1 MKQPRISVYVPE
13 DRHDKLKTALSS
25 RRSNF
30 TKWVNEKA
38 DEEIVFWQDRMKKQL
53 ATANNLQ

>member
-13 DRHDKLKTALSS
+13 ERHDKLKTALSS
-25 RRSNF
+25 RKSNF

-38 DEEIVFWQDRMKKQL
+38 DEEISGWEDRMKRELVKQ
-53 ATANNLQ
+53 

>member
-25 RRSNF
+25 RKSNF

-38 DEEIVFWQDRMKKQL
+38 DEEISCWEDRMKKQL
-53 ATANNLQ
+53 APANNLQ

>member
-38 DEEIVFWQDRMKKQL
+38 DEEISFWQDRMKKQL